1 MTNNPNPNRPDPSGF
16 NHPEGY
22 SAYNPNTEANSYG
35 QSGYDQYG
43 QPGQS
48 GYDQSD
54 FGQYGQQSGYGQ
66 PGDYGQPGYEQYGQ
80 TGFGQDSYAQ
90 QGYGQQGYGQFPG
103 YGAAAPAP
111 KNSMATAALVVG
123 IIALIFIV
131 LFFPFALILGLAAI
145 ILGFLGIRRA
155 KDVEVAVQSA
165 GAPSGKGKAITGLV
179 LGVVSLVVSGAIF
192 AFGFQI
198 AQQVLESG
206 MIERCEQYQ
215 DDPQKLQECIQKEVM
230 DSIESNN

>member
-80 TGFGQDSYAQ
+80 TGFGQDGYA
-90 QGYGQQGYGQFPG
+90 QQGYGQFPG